1 MTLPLFPLY
10 FLSNNLSA
18 IDIGLVY
25 AAYGLSFL
33 VFEALWGFIF
43 DKFGI
48 KGSVP
53 LIAIILTSSAI
64 FLFSRPANLAEVVG
78 IEILWGNG
86 LGGAGVFPRLAVAH
100 FSKYADRGRAFGML
114 GLTYSIGASSGSLIG
129 GVSGALLGPSPS
141 FIIAGAITLA
151 STIPVWLGSRSSKND
166 VVADDIGEQ
175 PSGVS
180 GKFQAEQQLKLIGII
195 VLGLVGLTAASGN
208 GFFSLLFPNILAK
221 EPKFLASPV
230 EVGGVLFIYSL
241 SSGIFQPF
249 LGSMGSRKPRSWI
262 VGSLAATGV
271 CYLALTLTQTVAQ
284 VDLVT
289 LILGVTYSTITPL
302 TLSLLTASVSRGYWG
317 RIMGLYGAA
326 EDVGIL
332 IGSSLGSF
340 IWGFWGYQYSF
351 IMMGGLFIL
360 IGAICAFA
368 TKKGKLG

>member
-53 LIAIILTSSAI
+53 LIAIILTSAAI

-86 LGGAGVFPRLAVAH
+86 LGGAGVFPRLAIAH
-100 FSKYADRGRAFGML
+100 LTRYADRGRAFGML
-114 GLTYSIGASSGSLIG
+114 GLTYSVGASIGSLIG
-129 GVSGALLGPSPS
+129 GVSGAFLGSSPS
-141 FIIAGAITLA
+141 FVIAGAITL
-151 STIPVWLGSRSSKND
+151 SSILPIWWCNRSSNNE
-166 VVADDIGEQ
+166 VIVADLEEQ
-175 PSGVS
+175 SSGAQGRIQPEV
-180 GKFQAEQQLKLIGII
+180 KLKLIGII
-195 VLGLVGLTAASGN
+195 VLGFVGLTAASGN

-230 EVGGVLFIYSL
+230 EIGGVLFIYSL
-241 SSGIFQPF
+241 SSGVFQPF
-249 LGSMGSRKPRSWI
+249 LGSLGSRKPKGWI
-262 VGSLAATGV
+262 VGGLAGAGL
-271 CYLALTLTQTVAQ
+271 CYLALTLTQNVVQ
-284 VDLVT
+284 VDFVT
-289 LILGVTYSTITPL
+289 LILGVTYSTVTPL

-351 IMMGGLFIL
+351 IMMGSLFIL
-360 IGAICAFA
+360 VSAVCALA

>member
-10 FLSNNLSA
+10 FHSINLSA

-25 AAYGLSFL
+25 AAYGISFL
-33 VFEALWGFIF
+33 VFEALWGFVF
-43 DKFGI
+43 DRFGI

-53 LIAIILTSSAI
+53 LIAVVLTSVAI
-64 FLFSRPANLAEVVG
+64 FLFSRPASLAEVIG
-78 IEILWGNG
+78 IEVLWGNG
-86 LGGAGVFPRLAVAH
+86 LGGAGVFPRVAVAH
-100 FSKYADRGRAFGML
+100 FAKYADRGRAFGML
-114 GLTYSIGASSGSLIG
+114 GLTYSIGASFGSLIG
-129 GVSGALLGPSPS
+129 GVSGAVFGSSPS
-141 FIIAGAITLA
+141 FIIAAVITVA
-151 STIPVWLGSRSSKND
+151 STLPVWLGNRPSKD
-166 VVADDIGEQ
+166 EVIAVDIAVQ
-175 PSGVS
+175 PSGARS
-180 GKFQAEQQLKLIGII
+180 RFQAEQKLKLIGII

-249 LGSMGSRKPRSWI
+249 LGSLGSRKPRSWI
-262 VGSLAATGV
+262 MGGLAATGV
-271 CYLALTLTQTVAQ
+271 CYLALTLTQNVAQ

-289 LILGVTYSTITPL
+289 LILGVAYSTITPL
-302 TLSLLTASVSRGYWG
+302 TLSLLTASVPRGFWG

-332 IGSSLGSF
+332 VGSSLGSF
-340 IWGFWGYQYSF
+340 IWGFWGFQYSF
-351 IMMGGLFIL
+351 IMMGSIFIL
-360 IGAICAFA
+360 VGAVCAIA